1 MLTVLRGF
9 HLFYLVEYQNF
20 PGTDVSL
27 FYLFQNGTSIV
38 DLWFLFKQQGLSDIR
53 RGGRRTRVVSANK
66 PSPRPSKRNS
76 EKKKYVE
83 KESSKN
89 VPRKTTADVS
99 SSKPDYRQ
107 SNSSGKE
114 LPGNETAAII
124 DSSPPGIALTMD
136 SGKKKILLL
145 RSKDRDNPDNPPP
158 QPEQHIDTNLSR
170 NSTDSRQ
177 NQKSDVGGRL
187 IKGILLRNDSRPS
200 QSSTFVQSEQRVEPS
215 EAENYKRPSRPAN
228 TRAGYKGIQFK

>member
-76 EKKKYVE
+76 EKKKVCL
-83 KESSKN
+83 S
-89 VPRKTTADVS
+89 
-99 SSKPDYRQ
+99 
-107 SNSSGKE
+107 
-114 LPGNETAAII
+114 LF
-124 DSSPPGIALTMD
+124 
-136 SGKKKILLL
+136 
-145 RSKDRDNPDNPPP
+145 RS
-158 QPEQHIDTNLSR
+158 Q
-170 NSTDSRQ
+170 
-177 NQKSDVGGRL
+177 
-187 IKGILLRNDSRPS
+187 
-200 QSSTFVQSEQRVEPS
+200 
-215 EAENYKRPSRPAN
+215 
-228 TRAGYKGIQFK
+228 